1 MKQLVLIL
9 TFVSLLLSSQAQV
22 IDSISIIAIDN
33 IGNKDTVLIGLA
45 YNGATD
51 GVDELLGEIDISS
64 QPYSNLDI
72 RSIQRT
78 TTMVDDF
85 WLAACPDGHVKPF
98 EQELELKKDI
108 RHDFGINHFIL
119 KIHAINYPVILKFLY
134 QGNFNIFGSARR
146 IPVCLY
152 DKNLNVTKSS
162 YIDPS
167 KETSDTI
174 FVLNN
179 EESNGLV
186 SFHPQVIVGI
196 EEGFKDEETK
206 LFPNPGSDYIRL
218 QLKSKPKYKLRIYN
232 MYGKIMDVISSE
244 GVECYINISN
254 YPSGEYFVR
263 NEFTTYRFIKK

>member
-1 MKQLVLIL
+1 MKQLIL
-9 TFVSLLLSSQAQV
+9 LFTFVSLLLSSEAQV

-51 GVDELLGEIDISS
+51 GVDELLGEADISS

-119 KIHAINYPVILKFLY
+119 KINAINYPVVVKFLY

-152 DKNLNVTKSS
+152 DENLNVTKSS

-167 KETSDTI
+167 KGTSDTI

-179 EESNGLV
+179 KESNGLV

-196 EEGFKDEETK
+196 EEGFKGEETK

-263 NEFTTYRFIKK
+263 NEFTT